1 MAYYKR
7 FLNIENQ
14 ELTFSPISKDENLK
28 LFEDSRSE
36 KVSGV
41 DNLSERFLEDDA
53 NVWTLPML
61 QLCNLLLKLV
71 ETKFP
76 LDSEIENHYTRKSKK
91 QIQETIS

>member
-7 FLNIENQ
+7 FLNRENQ

-61 QLCNLLLKLV
+61 QLCNLLLKRS
-71 ETKFP
+71 KFP